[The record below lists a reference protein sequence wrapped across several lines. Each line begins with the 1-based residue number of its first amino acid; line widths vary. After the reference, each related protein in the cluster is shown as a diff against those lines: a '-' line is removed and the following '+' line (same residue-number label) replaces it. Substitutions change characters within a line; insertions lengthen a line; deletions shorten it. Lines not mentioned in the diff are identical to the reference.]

1 MRKTDCPPPR
11 ADEVDRARI
20 RNQIGHRL
28 ALPVVLVSAPAGY
41 GKSVLA
47 AQLVRHNPLPHVWLP
62 LTESDNDPVH
72 LVRSLVVSLDRIEL
86 ADQKLIEPLCPP
98 TPQIMESLLPELLRC
113 MQRRAPF
120 VMVIDD
126 LHAVTAP
133 QGVAVVRY
141 LIENLPSGCQI
152 VLTSRTDPDIGAA
165 RLRLSG
171 ELLEIRAD
179 LLTFDIEETAQL
191 LDRAGLD
198 LGDKAVGLLHSRT
211 EGWPA
216 GIGMIV
222 RSLCEE
228 DGGHNLE
235 EELSGR
241 WRYVA
246 DYFFEEVLTRH
257 TEELCRFLMETSVA
271 DRLCGQLCDSLLGRP
286 GSGAVLRELERMN
299 LFVVAL
305 DDHREWYRYHRLFQE
320 MLQAELDRTEP
331 SARRALQGR
340 AAAWHEE
347 HGSLDE
353 ALDYARVSGD
363 LDRAARIVCGHVEDY
378 ARLGTLQNLRVR
390 LEGWTEEEIE
400 SDPRFALG
408 AGWAYLHLGG
418 SPLAERY
425 ATAAGRGNLDQP
437 CPSGASSLRSALA
450 ILRGTAGTGGVNQ
463 MLTDGL
469 FVSAM
474 ERSARTRR
482 THAGCRI
489 AGVANVLLGRPDE
502 AVPPLEEAVLLAEA
516 QDGAQLE
523 QVLCLG
529 YLALAHLDRGEEARA
544 GLLASRAQHLIDRL
558 GLGENWMSLPA
569 FTANL
574 AVLARSGQQAGARRE
589 LATVPDRLHLA
600 AAVPWLVADVA
611 SRCAET
617 SLAIG
622 DSQTASVLA
631 ETARYGLARLPD
643 AGTIP
648 ERLAQLD
655 SNAAYRS
662 PRLATLTPA
671 EMRVLSELATFR
683 TLAEIARKL
692 SVSRTTVKT
701 HVASLYSKLNV
712 STRAQAVAALGI
724 H

>member
-1 MRKTDCPPPR
+1 
-11 ADEVDRARI
+11 
-20 RNQIGHRL
+20 
-28 ALPVVLVSAPAGY
+28 
-41 GKSVLA
+41 
-47 AQLVRHNPLPHVWLP
+47 
-62 LTESDNDPVH
+62 
-72 LVRSLVVSLDRIEL
+72 
-86 ADQKLIEPLCPP
+86 
-98 TPQIMESLLPELLRC
+98 
-113 MQRRAPF
+113 
-120 VMVIDD
+120 
-126 LHAVTAP
+126 
-133 QGVAVVRY
+133 
-141 LIENLPSGCQI
+141 
-152 VLTSRTDPDIGAA
+152 
-165 RLRLSG
+165 
-171 ELLEIRAD
+171 
-179 LLTFDIEETAQL
+179 
-191 LDRAGLD
+191 
-198 LGDKAVGLLHSRT
+198 
-211 EGWPA
+211 
-216 GIGMIV
+216 
-222 RSLCEE
+222 
-228 DGGHNLE
+228 
-235 EELSGR
+235 
-241 WRYVA
+241 
-246 DYFFEEVLTRH
+246 
-257 TEELCRFLMETSVA
+257 
-271 DRLCGQLCDSLLGRP
+271 
-286 GSGAVLRELERMN
+286 
-299 LFVVAL
+299 
-305 DDHREWYRYHRLFQE
+305 
-320 MLQAELDRTEP
+320 
-331 SARRALQGR
+331 
-340 AAAWHEE
+340 
-347 HGSLDE
+347 
-353 ALDYARVSGD
+353 
-363 LDRAARIVCGHVEDY
+363 
-378 ARLGTLQNLRVR
+378 
-390 LEGWTEEEIE
+390 
-400 SDPRFALG
+400 
-408 AGWAYLHLGG
+408 
-418 SPLAERY
+418 
-425 ATAAGRGNLDQP
+425 
-437 CPSGASSLRSALA
+437 
-450 ILRGTAGTGGVNQ
+450 
-463 MLTDGL
+463 
-469 FVSAM
+469 M

-589 LATVPDRLHLA
+589 LANVPDRLHLA